1 MKLRITTVLLTAL
14 LFWGC
19 KKDDTTLSTNADEM
33 FWLTNNGADMP
44 VWVKGNTQSKIII
57 LFAHGGPGK
66 GAYSY
71 SGFQT
76 DRLQKDYAVAYWD
89 QRDAGAAA
97 GNGNFDKLTLDQMVE
112 DLEKLIK
119 VLKYRYGSDT
129 KIFLLGHSFGGLLGT
144 AFLVKGNNQYQVT
157 AWIEVDGAHDYPAT
171 NTLSRQMMIDTGKV
185 EITRGHHVGEWT
197 EVVNYCEANPANV
210 SVDISYKT
218 NDYAHKVESYVDIN
232 HTVNPLDYTSPSSPV
247 SYGINLYKIYLT
259 KNGKKFL
266 ESLEPISYTNQLGKI
281 KRTTLLIWGK
291 YDFIVP
297 PTLAYETFNKLG
309 SQKKLLYIMPNSG
322 HTPINGDT
330 ELFANTVSGFI
341 ELFR

>member
-1 MKLRITTVLLTAL
+1 MKLRTTILGLIIL

-19 KKDDTTLSTNADEM
+19 KKDDPSFSTNADEM

-44 VWVKGNTQSKIII
+44 VWVKGNTASKIII

-71 SGFQT
+71 SGFET
-76 DRLQKDYAVAYWD
+76 GRLQEKYAVAYWD

-119 VLKYRYGSDT
+119 VLKYRYGNDT

-144 AFLVKGNNQYQVT
+144 AFLVKGDNQRQVT
-157 AWIEVDGAHDYPAT
+157 AWIEVDGAHDYPAC
-171 NTLSRQMMIDTGKV
+171 NVLSRQMMIDTGKV
-185 EITRGHHVGEWT
+185 EIARGHHVGEWT
-197 EVVNYCEANPANV
+197 EVVNYCENNPPNV

-232 HTVNPLDYTSPSSPV
+232 HTVNPLDYSSPSSPV

-259 KNGKKFL
+259 KKGKKFL
-266 ESLEPISYTNQLGKI
+266 ESLEPISYTDQLGKI
-281 KRTTLLIWGK
+281 KITSLFIWGK

-297 PTLAYETFNKLG
+297 LPLGLEAYSKLG
-309 SQKKLLYIMPNSG
+309 TNKKLFYTMPHSG
-322 HTPINGDT
+322 HTPMNGDT

>member
-1 MKLRITTVLLTAL
+1 MKLRITTILLTVL

-33 FWLTNNGADMP
+33 FWLTNAGADMP
-44 VWVKGNTQSKIII
+44 VWVKGNTASKVII

-76 DRLQKDYAVAYWD
+76 DRLQKKYAVAYWD

-97 GNGNFDKLTLDQMVE
+97 GNGNFDNLTLDQMVE
-112 DLEKLIK
+112 DLNKLVK

-144 AFLVKGNNQYQVT
+144 AYLVKDNNQSQIT
-157 AWIEVDGAHDYPAT
+157 AWIEVDGAHDYPAC

-185 EITRGHHVGEWT
+185 EIARGHHIGEWT
-197 EVVNYCEANPANV
+197 EVVNYCEASPPNV

-232 HTVNPLDYTSPSSPV
+232 HTVNPLDYTSVSSPV

-259 KNGKKFL
+259 KKGKKFL
-266 ESLEPISYTNQLGKI
+266 ETLEPISYTNQLEKI
-281 KRTTLLIWGK
+281 KIPSLLIWGK

-297 PTLAYETFNKLG
+297 SPLGYQAYDKIGANFK
-309 SQKKLLYIMPNSG
+309 SIFIMPHSG
-322 HTPINGDT
+322 HTPMNGDT
-330 ELFANTVSGFI
+330 EYFAQIVSHFI
-341 ELFR
+341 ETLR